1 MSFFKFTELRR
12 IQCVLRLCYD
22 IIYYKEI
29 ENVKRKAKSEE
40 INYQVQ
46 KKFNE
51 FAKTVKI
58 YDFVGGEKKCKKKF
72 SIRRKHFTFKL

>member
-1 MSFFKFTELRR
+1 MRR

-29 ENVKRKAKSEE
+29 ANAKRKAKSEE

-51 FAKTVKI
+51 FAKTAKI
-58 YDFVGGEKKCKKKF
+58 YDFVRGEKKRKNKF
-72 SIRRKHFTFKL
+72 SIRRKHFTFRL

>member
-1 MSFFKFTELRR
+1 LVFIIKKKKNNISSPRSRKSKVVDAFFKFTELRR

-29 ENVKRKAKSEE
+29 ANAKRKTKSEE

-51 FAKTVKI
+51 FVKTAKK
-58 YDFVGGEKKCKKKF
+58 
-72 SIRRKHFTFKL
+72 